1 MSFSDKEYFE
11 VIQKNKEVN
20 SAYETI
26 KKICNELQKHT
37 ECPDED
43 IDYFLKF
50 IAGKWKTNQSFSTF
64 AASQFLLGPVFILDS
79 PCAALTKKINPTNPD
94 IPKIAAS
101 GLKEKENVES
111 NENIKLIK
119 PE

>member
-11 VIQKNKEVN
+11 VIQKNQEVN
-20 SAYETI
+20 NAYESI

-50 IAGKWKTNQSFSTF
+50 IAGKWKTN
-64 AASQFLLGPVFILDS
+64 
-79 PCAALTKKINPTNPD
+79 
-94 IPKIAAS
+94 
-101 GLKEKENVES
+101 
-111 NENIKLIK
+111 
-119 PE
+119 

>member
-20 SAYETI
+20 IAYETI
-26 KKICNELQKHT
+26 KKICNDLQKNT

-50 IAGKWKTNQSFSTF
+50 IAGKWKTN
-64 AASQFLLGPVFILDS
+64 
-79 PCAALTKKINPTNPD
+79 
-94 IPKIAAS
+94 
-101 GLKEKENVES
+101 
-111 NENIKLIK
+111 
-119 PE
+119 